1 MKLDIIIRLITY
13 IIKNMSS
20 ELRTVIVKA
29 VLEWEKIA
37 ERTPNP
43 IDNVLIL
50 LLKVILEIPNAEE

>member
-13 IIKNMSS
+13 IIKNMSG

-37 ERTPNP
+37 EGTPNQ